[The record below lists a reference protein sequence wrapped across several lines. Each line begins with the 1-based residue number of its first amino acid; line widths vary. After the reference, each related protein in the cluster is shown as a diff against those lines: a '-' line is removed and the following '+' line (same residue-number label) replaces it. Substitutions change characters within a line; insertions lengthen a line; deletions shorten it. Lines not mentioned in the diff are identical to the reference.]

1 MKLTVQNVG
10 NLKINDF
17 LKGTLDCECGKPHSI
32 SLKKV
37 LIKKDAIEKLPEIL
51 TELGYKKILLIADT
65 NTYKVAGNKV
75 EDILVKENVNFKK
88 YVYHVEDADLIPNEE
103 SIGKLMIEVEKDTD
117 IIVTVGSGTL
127 NDLAKFVSYRLGIS
141 CMIVATAPSMDGFA
155 SDSSALILDNLKTT
169 CAANCDVAIVGDIN
183 ILKEA
188 PMDMILAGFGDILGK
203 YSALNDWRISQVIN
217 DEYLC
222 EVAYKMASDSLNKCI
237 KNSEGIKN
245 REDIAME
252 ALMEALIG
260 AGIAMSY
267 VGKTRPASGSEHHLA
282 HYWEMMFSFDGKKA
296 LLHGT
301 KVGIAT
307 VITAKLRE
315 ILVNSNIDFEIAISK
330 AKKFDQDEW
339 KANVEKLFKRAAT
352 GIITLN
358 EKDNLNSI
366 EDKLKRIDIIK
377 EKSDKII
384 SIINGMPT
392 AKEIESILK
401 TVGAPYNPKQVGI
414 DEKDLVNAVLNAK
427 EIRTRYTILNLLWD
441 LGVLE
446 DAANQVKDFVGK
458 EKVEV

>member
-51 TELGYKKILLIADT
+51 AELGYKKVLVIADT
-65 NTYKVAGNKV
+65 NTNKVAGNKV
-75 EDILVKENVNFKK
+75 EEILTKQNVNFKK
-88 YVYHVEDADLIPNEE
+88 YVYHVEDTDLIPNEE
-103 SIGKLMIEVEKDTD
+103 SIGKLMIQVEKDTD

-127 NDLAKFVSYRLGIS
+127 NDLAKFVSYRLEIA

-155 SDSSALILDNLKTT
+155 SDSSALILNNLKTT
-169 CAANCDVAIVGDIN
+169 CVSNCDVAIIGDIN

-188 PMDMILAGFGDILGK
+188 PMKMILAGLGDILGK
-203 YSALNDWRISQVIN
+203 YSALNDWKISQIIN

-237 KNSEGIKN
+237 ENVEGIKN

-282 HYWEMMFSFDGKKA
+282 HYWEMMFAFDGKTA

-307 VITAKLRE
+307 VVTAKLRE
-315 ILVNSNIDFEIAISK
+315 LFLNSNVNFEVAIFK
-330 AKKFDQDEW
+330 ANKFDQKEW
-339 KANVEKLFKRAAT
+339 KANVEKLFKKAAT

-366 EDKLKRIDIIK
+366 EDKIKRINIIN
-377 EKSDKII
+377 EKFDEII
-384 SIINGMPT
+384 SVIKQMPT
-392 AKEIESILK
+392 AKEIESILIAA
-401 TVGAPYNPKQVGI
+401 GAPYNPKQVGI

-441 LGVLE
+441 LGLLE
-446 DAANQVKDFVGK
+446 DSAYKVRDFVRK
-458 EKVEV
+458 EKIEV